1 MRDVIPLV
9 HFCNT
14 LSSYSLSPFE
24 LMFQRKS
31 VSGSLIGGMNE
42 TQEMM
47 DFCGE
52 KGIVCDVEVMSADY
66 IGTAYTR
73 MLASDVK
80 YRFVID
86 CSSI

>member
-1 MRDVIPLV
+1 V
-9 HFCNT
+9 
-14 LSSYSLSPFE
+14 SPFE
-24 LMFQRKS
+24 LMMQHKM
-31 VSGSLIGGMNE
+31 VSGSLIGGIKE
-42 TQEMM
+42 TQEML

-52 KGIVCDVEVMSADY
+52 KGIVCDVEVMKADY